1 MDNLNIRKINGYI
14 VQTVAERIY
23 ALDEFGTDIIYL
35 VEGERRAMLV
45 DTGAGFGKLRSA
57 AETLTDK
64 PVFVVNT
71 HGHVDHALGNYEF
84 DETYMSKKDKWM
96 TEPSYM
102 TKERWQAFCMRQME
116 EAAYTG
122 PDLAGK
128 ELHLS
133 ETSGEIEEG
142 MRFDLGG
149 REFEAIGISGH
160 TPGSMVFL
168 DSENRILIS
177 GDSVVSTPILI
188 FDTYSTSVE
197 EYLEGLR
204 KLADRQEE
212 FDLILPGHFLRPI
225 GKKYLFDL
233 VKCAEEILGGNVK
246 SEPVDFSHMSSEPAF
261 LHRYGLASIAYN
273 EKHIWKNYAL

>member
-1 MDNLNIRKINGYI
+1 MDNLNIRKINGYT
-14 VQTVAERIY
+14 VQLVADHIY
-23 ALDEFGTDIIYL
+23 ALDEFGADIIYL
-35 VEGERRAMLV
+35 VEGEERAMLV
-45 DTGAGFGKLRSA
+45 DTGAGLGRLKDTA
-57 AETLTDK
+57 KALTDR

-84 DETYMSKKDKWM
+84 DEVYMSEEDEWM
-96 TEPSYM
+96 VEPSYM
-102 TKERWQAFCMRQME
+102 TKESFAAFCARQMVE
-116 EAAYTG
+116 PGYTG
-122 PDLAGK
+122 PDLSGK
-128 ELHLS
+128 ELHLKKP
-133 ETSGEIEEG
+133 SGKIREG

-168 DSENRILIS
+168 DSKNRILIS

-197 EYLEGLR
+197 EYLEGLK
-204 KLADRQEE
+204 KLAERQEE

-233 VKCAEEILGGNVK
+233 MECARDILSGNA
-246 SEPVDFSHMSSEPAF
+246 EPEPGDFAHMSSEPA
-261 LHRYGLASIAYN
+261 LVHRHGQASIVYN
-273 EKHIWKNYAL
+273 EKHIRK